1 MTPPLSS
8 RHKKQTKKES
18 PTTRIYLNQL
28 IFHKYE
34 SFFFIES
41 DTTTTT
47 TTTQTIAANKSSTDD
62 NSRRTSLDERIL
74 NLLGAPPTSSTEQ
87 QLEIRPNPS
96 AQTTSI
102 STPSDKSTE
111 SPQDIKSLIST
122 MVKKD
127 RDQSS
132 LTEKLHINE
141 ERRSTT
147 SKHYTTEWLAS
158 QKPEEA
164 PPTGNS

>member
-18 PTTRIYLNQL
+18 PITRTYLNQL
-28 IFHKYE
+28 TFYIYMNPF
-34 SFFFIES
+34 FFLFFIES
-41 DTTTTT
+41 DTTT
-47 TTTQTIAANKSSTDD
+47 NKSSTDD
-62 NSRRTSLDERIL
+62 NLRQTSLDERISTI
-74 NLLGAPPTSSTEQ
+74 LGVPPISSTEQ
-87 QLEIRPNPS
+87 QLDTRPNPS
-96 AQTTSI
+96 AQTTT

-111 SPQDIKSLIST
+111 SPQDIKSLILT

-127 RDQSS
+127 RDHTS
-132 LTEKLHINE
+132 LTEKLNINE
-141 ERRSTT
+141 ERRSTP

-164 PPTGNS
+164 PPTGNY